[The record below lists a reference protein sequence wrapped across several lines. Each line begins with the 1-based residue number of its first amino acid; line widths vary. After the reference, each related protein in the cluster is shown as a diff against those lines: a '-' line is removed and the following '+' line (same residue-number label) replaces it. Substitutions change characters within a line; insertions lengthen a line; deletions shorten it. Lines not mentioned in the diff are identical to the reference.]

1 MKAGRI
7 MSILPNEFGSEG
19 PVPGVLV
26 GYLSLRSQG
35 GRSALDVETRQV
47 TNAEAFHGSSD
58 DRDEAARIANSVGLE
73 IIAESALGIAVTGT
87 PGAFEELTGGE
98 VVTRERLMHAE
109 MGRERYVTHLDIVGD
124 NQPDALGVGAP
135 RPEASAIEGVVLER
149 PRLPYGIF
157 PSPVPPPVTKFHLRV
172 PDDVALVLGALA
184 AHRAGDLG
192 AGATVAMVDT
202 GQYAHPFFLAH
213 GYDVQ
218 PTVALVPGTNPA
230 RDPVGHGTGES
241 ANIFA
246 TAPRAT
252 LRPYRA
258 SDSEGRL
265 VAALAG
271 FLRAKTD
278 RPAVLTNSW
287 GGDGEFPPPG
297 PPDAADRLFALEITD
312 AIEQGITV
320 VFSGGNGQFSI
331 EPQVPGVLAAGG
343 VFAGP
348 TLDLS
353 ASTYASGYASSWFDD
368 VTVPTV
374 CGLVGMVPRA
384 QYLMLPVP
392 PGCEID
398 VDESQTVVGDPPDGT
413 TSRDGWALFS
423 GTSAAAP
430 QLAGVAA
437 LLLGALPNLTPAQVV
452 KAMTSTAVDVR
463 AGRCH
468 VRFNEPAASGPDLAT
483 GQGLVNASAAL
494 AFARAN
500 FGTQ

>member
-1 MKAGRI
+1 V
-7 MSILPNEFGSEG
+7 SILPVEYGSER
-19 PVPGVLV
+19 PVPEVLV
-26 GYLSLRSQG
+26 GYLSVRSQG
-35 GRSALDVETRQV
+35 GVAALEAERLDSAEPFYGT
-47 TNAEAFHGSSD
+47 SS
-58 DRDEAARIANSVGLE
+58 DRDEARRTAESVGVE
-73 IIAESALGIAVTGT
+73 VVAESALGVAVVGP

-109 MGRERYVTHLDIVGD
+109 MGRERYVTHVDIVGED
-124 NQPDALGVGAP
+124 QPAALGVGTAK
-135 RPEASAIEGVVLER
+135 PEATAIEGVVLER

-157 PSPVPPPVTKFHLRV
+157 PSPVPPPVTKFHLRA
-172 PDDVALVLGALA
+172 PDDVALVLGALT
-184 AHRAGDLG
+184 AHRQGDLG
-192 AGATVAMVDT
+192 AGVTVAMVDT

-213 GYDVQ
+213 GYQVER
-218 PTVALVPGTNPA
+218 TVVMVPGTNPA

-241 ANIFA
+241 ANMFA
-246 TAPRAT
+246 TAPQAT

-258 SDSEGRL
+258 SDSQGRL

-271 FLRAKTD
+271 FLRAKAD
-278 RPAVLTNSW
+278 RPNVLTNSW
-287 GGDGEFPPPG
+287 GGDGPYPPPG
-297 PPDAADRLFALEITD
+297 PPDPADRLFALEITD

-348 TLDLS
+348 TLDLA
-353 ASTYASGYASSWFDD
+353 ASSYASGYDSTWFPGI
-368 VTVPTV
+368 TVPTV

-398 VDESQTVVGDPPDGT
+398 LGESQPVVNDAPDGT
-413 TSRDGWALFS
+413 TSNDGWALFS

-437 LLLGALPNLTPAQVV
+437 LLLGAAPGMTPAQVV
-452 KAMTSTAVDVR
+452 EAMASSAIDVR

-468 VRFNEPAASGPDLAT
+468 SRFNNPAQPGPDLAT
-483 GQGLVNASAAL
+483 GSGLVNASEAL
-494 AFARAN
+494 AYARTRFN
-500 FGTQ
+500 